1 LAFKKNSNY
10 TLGTGELFEFFSSPQ
25 YSDFALEQKLHN
37 AFFEVFLVQ
46 IWQNFGKHIPK
57 FVFKAKNIRKIRF
70 KIFIQGQNRN
80 ILGGGVRRAGGEN
93 FNFLSLEACL

>member
-10 TLGTGELFEFFSSPQ
+10 TLGSSELFEFFSSPPPQ

-70 KIFIQGQNRN
+70 EIFIQGQNRN
-80 ILGGGVRRAGGEN
+80 ILGGGVRRAGEKILT
-93 FNFLSLEACL
+93 F